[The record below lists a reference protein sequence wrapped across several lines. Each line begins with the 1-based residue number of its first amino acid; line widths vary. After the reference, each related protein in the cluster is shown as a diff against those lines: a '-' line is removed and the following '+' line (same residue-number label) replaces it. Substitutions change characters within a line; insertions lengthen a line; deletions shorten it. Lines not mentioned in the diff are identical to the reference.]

1 MKTAGVAMDWLR
13 APMGFC
19 VIINLLI
26 NGEFQTNHSGLVV
39 FSVEVSCVPVS
50 QCVLGPRPVLVRVNK
65 VVTIRLNRSVSI
77 SLSASI
83 LVFRVNLPGSTAF
96 VCYTTVESLDLG
108 CLLQWDCP
116 DASPN
121 TTYTVQTKT
130 QG

>member
-1 MKTAGVAMDWLR
+1 MSSDEACT
-13 APMGFC
+13 C
-19 VIINLLI
+19 
-26 NGEFQTNHSGLVV
+26 
-39 FSVEVSCVPVS
+39 EV
-50 QCVLGPRPVLVRVNK
+50 NI
-65 VVTIRLNRSVSI
+65 VVTIRLNRSMSI
-77 SLSASI
+77 SLSVSI
-83 LVFRVNLPGSTAF
+83 LVHVFRVNFPGSTAF